1 MINDRPRARDNKSR
15 EGLSAKSLT
24 ARPRIV
30 SINERRLRSPF
41 RCSISKN
48 RRTGNNNNKNKLKRI
63 SKVSDFRKL
72 IERFHVLLQG
82 SSRPG
87 PTENS
92 ADVENILKV
101 SVFSKSKSLIR
112 DRDFITRYEAKL
124 CLGRNRTKG
133 KLEPR
138 SISQFSRRYNGHLS
152 RGHIAAVARPNRL
165 TRFGFAVSAFVT
177 AAREHNF
184 AP

>member
-1 MINDRPRARDNKSR
+1 MIS
-15 EGLSAKSLT
+15 
-24 ARPRIV
+24 
-30 SINERRLRSPF
+30 
-41 RCSISKN
+41 
-48 RRTGNNNNKNKLKRI
+48 LKRI

-101 SVFSKSKSLIR
+101 SEIEIEIVNSRQRLYYAY
-112 DRDFITRYEAKL
+112 YEAKL
-124 CLGRNRTKG
+124 CLERNRTKG